1 MRSASPAPGPA
12 GLSARDFT
20 VAVAVSR
27 YHEPLTTNL
36 LASARAAFLELGG
49 TEEHFRVTW
58 VPGAFELPRAVQQLA
73 EAGQCDGVLA
83 LGALVK
89 GETLHFEVLAYGVTQ
104 TLAGQSTRLPVPLA
118 YGLLTALTMDQAR
131 ERAQPDADNKGAEAL
146 RSLIEMIQLAAD
158 LH

>member
-12 GLSARDFT
+12 DLSARDFT

-27 YHEPLTTNL
+27 FNEPVPANL

-58 VPGAFELPRAVQQLA
+58 VPGAFELPQAVQRLA
-73 EAGQCDGVLA
+73 AAGQCDGILA

-104 TLAGQSTRLPVPLA
+104 ALANQSTRLPVPLA

-131 ERAQPDADNKGAEAL
+131 ERAEPGGNNKGAEAL
-146 RSLIEMIQLAAD
+146 RSLVEMIQLAAD
-158 LH
+158 LP